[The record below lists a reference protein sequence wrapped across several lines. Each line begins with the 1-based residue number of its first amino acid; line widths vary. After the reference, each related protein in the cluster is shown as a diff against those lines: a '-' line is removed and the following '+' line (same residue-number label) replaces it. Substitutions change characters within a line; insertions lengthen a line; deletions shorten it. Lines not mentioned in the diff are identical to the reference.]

1 MKNLTAKS
9 QSRRE
14 AQLFD
19 FSAFASLRFI
29 LFVLIIF
36 QFSSLYS
43 QESPAS
49 EITKAEKIIKDRGEV
64 VLKFAKPSNISLAQ
78 ITRMLSIDKVKN
90 DTIYAYLNRKEF
102 ATFLKLNINF
112 DIVETPQ
119 IVRTLKSSGSIW
131 DWNQYPTYGEYVSM
145 MDSFAH
151 AYPSLCK
158 IIDAGKSVKGHS
170 ILFARISSD
179 TTRLKPKIMYSST
192 MHGDE
197 LVGYVLML
205 RLIEYLLKNYNSNP
219 LITTLVDC
227 LEIWINPLAN
237 PDATY
242 KGGDNDVFHATYFNA
257 DSINLNRN
265 FPDPVEG
272 PHPDGDAVYE
282 PETKAMM
289 TLMNKYKYILSAN
302 FHSGSEVVNYPW
314 DSRPEMHPDSNWF
327 KYISQEYADSA
338 HIYGRIGYFTDVSL
352 SGITDGYDWYAVYGG
367 RQDYITFFLHGREVT
382 IELDVTK
389 FTPENQLDNLW
400 NYNYRSFLHY
410 IEQAEFGIRGIV
422 FDSLNHDPL
431 KVKIEL
437 VGHDDNSSF
446 IYSDSLSG
454 RYYRLIDAGNYT
466 LRFSAP
472 GYFSK
477 EFNNVTVNNKQ
488 STWLDVALKPWNE
501 SISTQ
506 ADEFNISLYP
516 NPCSNFLNIKS
527 TGNSMSRVRIIISDM
542 TGKNLISLENFGLN
556 SRIDVS
562 KLQTGIYFLTI
573 RINLNLYRK
582 KLVISR

>member
-1 MKNLTAKS
+1 LRLCALAVKFLGETLYSKSCSIFSKMKNITAKS

-19 FSAFASLRFI
+19 LSAFASLRFI

-64 VLKFAKPSNISLAQ
+64 VLKFAKPSNISMFQ

-90 DTIYAYLNRKEF
+90 DSIYAYLNRKEF
-102 ATFLKLNINF
+102 ATFLKLKINF
-112 DIVETPQ
+112 DVVETPQ

-131 DWNQYPTYGEYVSM
+131 DWNKYPTYSEYLAM
-145 MDSFAH
+145 MDSFAR

-158 IIDAGKSVKGHS
+158 IIDAGKSVKGHN

-179 TTRLKPKIMYSST
+179 TTRLKPKVMFSSS
-192 MHGDE
+192 MHGNE

-205 RLIEYLLKNYNSNP
+205 RLIEYLLKNYNSNSTV
-219 LITTLVDC
+219 TTLVDS

-242 KGGDNDVFHATYFNA
+242 KGGDNDVWHATYFNA

-289 TLMNKYKYILSAN
+289 ALMNKYNYILSAN

-314 DSRPEMHPDSNWF
+314 DSRPEMHPDSTWF
-327 KYISQEYADSA
+327 RYISHEYADTA
-338 HIYGRIGYFTDVSL
+338 QFYGRPGYFTDVDP
-352 SGITDGYDWYAVYGG
+352 SGITDGWAWYAVFGG
-367 RQDYITFFLHGREVT
+367 RQDYITYFHNGREVT
-382 IELDVTK
+382 IEIDETK
-389 FTPENQLDNLW
+389 MTPESELDNLW

-410 IEQAEFGIRGIV
+410 LQHAIYGIGKIV
-422 FDSLNHDPL
+422 KTSI
-431 KVKIEL
+431 KS
-437 VGHDDNSSF
+437 G
-446 IYSDSLSG
+446 LS
-454 RYYRLIDAGNYT
+454 
-466 LRFSAP
+466 
-472 GYFSK
+472 
-477 EFNNVTVNNKQ
+477 E
-488 STWLDVALKPWNE
+488 NE
-501 SISTQ
+501 SEIG
-506 ADEFNISLYP
+506 IYP
-516 NPCSNFLNIKS
+516 NPCNQFFLIKGLDKQPNKIDIIITDIS
-527 TGNSMSRVRIIISDM
+527 GKLVRIISKINSDEPVFVDD
-542 TGKNLISLENFGLN
+542 LFS
-556 SRIDVS
+556 
-562 KLQTGIYFLTI
+562 GIYYVTI
-573 RINLNLYRK
+573 NADAILYRK
-582 KLVISR
+582 KIIIEK